1 MRHTLLLIFLITGII
16 KIYSSDIHVR
26 FNGNNAPLE
35 FVNSKGKPDGFGVDL
50 TRLVMSELNLKYTD
64 SFNDISHNLEALRKG
79 EVTLVSSVAYKKYRL
94 EQFYFSIAH
103 SSATYDIVSRKNEP
117 YKNISE
123 LSGKKIIVLN
133 SAVSHEEMLKL
144 GDNYSRN
151 LIPVPN
157 MEFGLKLLNSGIGDA
172 AIASNPNA
180 RNIILKHGL
189 DNLIF
194 FDSGLPPIEFSFVSN
209 DFELIRKIDKALIK
223 LKSTNEYDRIYYKWY
238 GGQINGKNLHNL
250 YLILFIVIVV
260 LNIILCFSYV
270 LNKRVKSTTL
280 EIRFLTKALNLINGK
295 ANTEIFLLDNNLNE
309 IYVLNDGKYEKSG
322 IDPFTTQYRVH
333 PDDIKKYLQSY
344 ITGEK
349 IINDETI
356 LNLRVFEE
364 NDQKYHYYEYVI
376 LPIKKED
383 NVPLKYLYSRRE
395 ETAQKELISN
405 QKELITRFN
414 MALNSG
420 KLMRWEYDLVSLK
433 SKIVDLEDNEYIFFG
448 KEGIERIHPDDLIN
462 FQQFLKKAIK
472 RDTSSSIV
480 IRVKTLGG
488 NYFTSFEITS
498 KTRFDENKKAIAIY
512 GIWRDISE
520 IEGYKAQLKE
530 KIEQLES
537 ANERLAAINKDIQ
550 DSEKRLRVILKKL
563 PIPIYIKD
571 PNIKGYIYKN
581 DAAINVLK
589 LSKDSDSFEFK
600 KESDEKR
607 YKQIDQN
614 VLNTGEEY
622 MANEK
627 VRLIDGS
634 VKETYVKKILI
645 EHNGQKQ
652 ILVVRMDMTEQR
664 IAQIAKKILSN
675 SFAALNAFSWHYD
688 SRLGIILYSDALI
701 GNQLNLQRFD
711 TFEKYL
717 HYVFED
723 DKQKYSEYI
732 SNLKNN
738 KHDRFNVT
746 YRFDISGTG
755 NYEWWESRAITE
767 FIEDDYESYTMIYG
781 FDININKQKENE
793 RELENKANQ
802 LNLLYKKNELILN
815 NISSALVYIDNEFIV
830 QWSNTSN
837 VFIQSMDDPY
847 IVGAKCYELKGQKSP
862 CNKCPVLKALNY
874 NMIFREEFNFGECGV
889 WEAVAIP
896 VTADDGNKIDGVVF
910 KIDNITIRKKLIDDL
925 KESKEKSDNLNLEL
939 SSANELMSAIID
951 EIPSSLFIKDIKNEF
966 RYLLANNSFCKN
978 IAGIP
983 HDEIIGND
991 DFYVFK
997 NKLLIEKFHRD
1008 DLNTINLNIND
1019 VYDCG
1024 EETVTV
1030 DGVERTYL
1038 TKKLA
1043 VKLSN
1048 NNEYLI
1054 GQATDITEIKKIN
1067 ENLLIAKERA
1077 EISEKL
1083 KMAFLANMSHEI
1095 RTPLNAI
1102 VGFSE
1107 LLKFSEDQ
1115 NEKEEYMRVID
1126 NNNQMLL
1133 RLIGDILDLSK
1144 IESGS
1149 IEIKLEE
1156 FDIVKAFEEN
1166 YIIMNKRLNNN
1177 QVKLIKGSNTSSF
1190 MVNLDRNRVFQVL
1203 NNYIMNAIKY
1213 TSNGEII
1220 MELEC
1225 FDTGIKF
1232 SVKDTGIGI
1241 DLDKQHLVF
1250 HRFEKFDEFA
1260 QGTGLGLAISKAITE
1275 TLGGEVGFESEK
1287 NVGSTFWALF
1297 PISLKKDFMNNK

>member
-1 MRHTLLLIFLITGII
+1 M
-16 KIYSSDIHVR
+16 
-26 FNGNNAPLE
+26 
-35 FVNSKGKPDGFGVDL
+35 
-50 TRLVMSELNLKYTD
+50 
-64 SFNDISHNLEALRKG
+64 
-79 EVTLVSSVAYKKYRL
+79 
-94 EQFYFSIAH
+94 
-103 SSATYDIVSRKNEP
+103 
-117 YKNISE
+117 
-123 LSGKKIIVLN
+123 
-133 SAVSHEEMLKL
+133 
-144 GDNYSRN
+144 
-151 LIPVPN
+151 
-157 MEFGLKLLNSGIGDA
+157 
-172 AIASNPNA
+172 
-180 RNIILKHGL
+180 
-189 DNLIF
+189 
-194 FDSGLPPIEFSFVSN
+194 
-209 DFELIRKIDKALIK
+209 
-223 LKSTNEYDRIYYKWY
+223 
-238 GGQINGKNLHNL
+238 
-250 YLILFIVIVV
+250 
-260 LNIILCFSYV
+260 
-270 LNKRVKSTTL
+270 
-280 EIRFLTKALNLINGK
+280 
-295 ANTEIFLLDNNLNE
+295 
-309 IYVLNDGKYEKSG
+309 
-322 IDPFTTQYRVH
+322 
-333 PDDIKKYLQSY
+333 
-344 ITGEK
+344 
-349 IINDETI
+349 
-356 LNLRVFEE
+356 
-364 NDQKYHYYEYVI
+364 
-376 LPIKKED
+376 
-383 NVPLKYLYSRRE
+383 PLKYLYSRRE

-433 SKIVDLEDNEYIFFG
+433 SKIVDLEDKEYIFFG

-512 GIWRDISE
+512 GIGRDISE

-530 KIEQLES
+530 KIEKLES
-537 ANERLAAINKDIQ
+537 ENERLAAINKEIQ

-862 CNKCPVLKALNY
+862 P
-874 NMIFREEFNFGECGV
+874 
-889 WEAVAIP
+889 AVA
-896 VTADDGNKIDGVVF
+896 
-910 KIDNITIRKKLIDDL
+910 
-925 KESKEKSDNLNLEL
+925 
-939 SSANELMSAIID
+939 
-951 EIPSSLFIKDIKNEF
+951 
-966 RYLLANNSFCKN
+966 
-978 IAGIP
+978 
-983 HDEIIGND
+983 
-991 DFYVFK
+991 
-997 NKLLIEKFHRD
+997 
-1008 DLNTINLNIND
+1008 
-1019 VYDCG
+1019 
-1024 EETVTV
+1024 
-1030 DGVERTYL
+1030 
-1038 TKKLA
+1038 
-1043 VKLSN
+1043 
-1048 NNEYLI
+1048 
-1054 GQATDITEIKKIN
+1054 Q
-1067 ENLLIAKERA
+1067 
-1077 EISEKL
+1077 
-1083 KMAFLANMSHEI
+1083 
-1095 RTPLNAI
+1095 
-1102 VGFSE
+1102 
-1107 LLKFSEDQ
+1107 
-1115 NEKEEYMRVID
+1115 
-1126 NNNQMLL
+1126 
-1133 RLIGDILDLSK
+1133 
-1144 IESGS
+1144 
-1149 IEIKLEE
+1149 
-1156 FDIVKAFEEN
+1156 
-1166 YIIMNKRLNNN
+1166 
-1177 QVKLIKGSNTSSF
+1177 
-1190 MVNLDRNRVFQVL
+1190 
-1203 NNYIMNAIKY
+1203 
-1213 TSNGEII
+1213 
-1220 MELEC
+1220 
-1225 FDTGIKF
+1225 
-1232 SVKDTGIGI
+1232 
-1241 DLDKQHLVF
+1241 
-1250 HRFEKFDEFA
+1250 
-1260 QGTGLGLAISKAITE
+1260 
-1275 TLGGEVGFESEK
+1275 
-1287 NVGSTFWALF
+1287 
-1297 PISLKKDFMNNK
+1297 